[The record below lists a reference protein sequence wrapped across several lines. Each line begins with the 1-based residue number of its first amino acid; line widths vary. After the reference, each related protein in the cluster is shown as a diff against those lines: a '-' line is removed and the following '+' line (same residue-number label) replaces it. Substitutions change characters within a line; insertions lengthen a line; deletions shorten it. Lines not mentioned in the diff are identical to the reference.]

1 MCWNDRANGG
11 VMRST
16 IQLGQGE
23 GGKERKGKEGNQ
35 NKKTP
40 DQTEGISK
48 DRRRKGPAGPGIYL
62 RRRTAHSVRVTR

>member
-23 GGKERKGKEGNQ
+23 GGKERKGRKPKQKNPPTKLKGSLRMEGGRAQ
-35 NKKTP
+35 P
-40 DQTEGISK
+40 DRGYTFG
-48 DRRRKGPAGPGIYL
+48 GG
-62 RRRTAHSVRVTR
+62 RRTV